1 MPKWTPQ
8 QNNAINAR
16 TGRNILVS
24 AAAGSGKTA
33 VLVERVIKKI
43 TDSEKPVDIDKLLI
57 VTFTNNAASEMKFR
71 ITKSLKEIL
80 RNEPFNQNAQRQLNL
95 MPNAKICTIDSFCIN
110 LVRENFFELGIN
122 QDFTNLDENEASLL
136 EDEIISNL
144 TDELFENNDEEFI
157 KLVEQFNTPGNEKPF
172 INAVKKVRRFIYAQ
186 PFPYSWAYKMSELYN
201 SNTAFENSKWFEYIK
216 GEADYLISIA
226 KKCVNN
232 NLALLNQIDD
242 SKLNEKFENLFLN
255 DKSLIDNVSDLLN
268 TSWDDLVKLG
278 VPSFTRLV
286 STAKLDEELASEI
299 KANRNT
305 YTNIIKKE
313 IPAFFICSK
322 EDYVKSLNTLYPI
335 IKKLIDFVKIVD
347 ARLMVEKNERNSYSF
362 SDTEH
367 FAINLLFTPDGDKII
382 KKELAD
388 RLSAEFEEI
397 LVDEYQDTNEAQ
409 DLLFAYLSNG
419 HNLFT
424 VGDVKQS
431 IYRFRL
437 AMPNIFNSRRKLY
450 TDYNP
455 NDNEKSSRIILDK
468 NFRSSKGICE
478 YVNFIFSKVMSER
491 VGELDYNAQNRL
503 NFGANYK
510 KNDIP
515 SAQIHILDGAKGEE
529 TDTREAMQIAKLI
542 RKKIDSKEQIKDGDE
557 YRDIRYSDFAILF
570 RSMKNHVDSY
580 VEVFTEMSIPVQCDN
595 SSNLFE
601 NNEIK
606 LILSLLKTIDNPTK
620 DISLLSTMMSPVYA
634 FSADELAQI
643 RIENKQKNFYFSV
656 VNSQNEKVLN
666 FLEDIKNLKKLSVT
680 MSVSN
685 FIRYLVEDKGIV
697 AFINAMGNGEQRY
710 QNILALISF
719 AQKFDSGVN
728 IGLTSFI
735 RYIDKIIDTDKGI
748 DSKSIVSGKDDAVT
762 IMTVHH
768 SKGLEFPICILAGAA
783 RSYNTGELTENL
795 LINTVYGFGLKVHN
809 EERMYNIQSIPYSVI
824 KSKSA
829 NELMSE
835 NLRVLYVAMTRAKEQ
850 FITFISCQNIER
862 KMQTLYSKLIDGEIT
877 PYTVKSCK
885 SDADIILLCSL
896 FHQNAGQLRELAGCR
911 LFANPA
917 DFDMSI
923 DIDKSESFEEDEI
936 KLEKAEYQESTV
948 KEIADKLSY
957 KYDYLPLSNVTSK
970 MTASSLDDSDTN
982 FEYITSSKPAFMNK
996 AEMTPAMRGTA
1007 MHTFM
1012 QFCNYN
1018 FAKDNLDEEIENLVS
1033 GGFIT
1038 EEQGK
1043 SLDKKRLA
1051 SFFNSPLAKR
1061 MFNSDKIYREIK
1073 VSTFLSANEV
1083 YGIDFDDK
1091 ILVQGIADCVFEESG
1106 QLVLVDYKT
1115 DRVKD
1120 ENELLERY
1128 KKQLT
1133 FYKYAI
1139 EKTLKMPVKEVM
1151 LYSFYLEKECI
1162 YK

>member
-8 QNNAINAR
+8 QNNAITAR
-16 TGRNILVS
+16 GRNILVS

-43 TDSEKPVDIDKLLI
+43 TDSKNPVDIDKLLI

-186 PFPYSWAYKMSELYN
+186 PFPYSWANKMSELYN

-216 GEADYLISIA
+216 DEADYLISIA

-278 VPSFTRLV
+278 VPSFARLV

-313 IPAFFICSK
+313 IPAFLICSK

-455 NDNEKSSRIILDK
+455 NDNEKSSKIILDK

-491 VGELDYNAQNRL
+491 VGELDYDAQNRL
-503 NFGANYK
+503 NFGADYK

-580 VEVFTEMSIPVQCDN
+580 VEVFTDMSIPVQCDN

-606 LILSLLKTIDNPTK
+606 LILSLLRTIDNPTK

-634 FSADELAQI
+634 FTADELAQI

-685 FIRYLVEDKGIV
+685 FIRYLVENKGIV

-783 RSYNTGELTENL
+783 RNYNTGELTENL

-877 PYTVKSCK
+877 PYAVKSCK

-896 FHQNAGQLRELAGCR
+896 FHQNAGQLRELAGFR

-923 DIDKSESFEEDEI
+923 DIDKSEGFEDDEI
-936 KLEKAEYQESTV
+936 KPEKAEYQEGTV
-948 KEIADKLSY
+948 KEITEKLSY

-1018 FAKDNLDEEIENLVS
+1018 LAKDNLDIEIENLVS

>member
-16 TGRNILVS
+16 GRNILVS

-43 TDSEKPVDIDKLLI
+43 TDNENPVDIDKLLI

-80 RNEPFNQNAQRQLNL
+80 RKEPFNQNAQRQLNL

-278 VPSFTRLV
+278 VPSFARLV

-455 NDNEKSSRIILDK
+455 NDNEKSSKIILDK

-580 VEVFTEMSIPVQCDN
+580 VEVFTDMSIPVQCDN

-606 LILSLLKTIDNPTK
+606 LILSLLRTIDNPTK

-850 FITFISCQNIER
+850 FITFVSCQNIER

-877 PYTVKSCK
+877 PYAVKSCK

-936 KLEKAEYQESTV
+936 KLEKAEYQESTLE
-948 KEIADKLSY
+948 EIADKLSY

-1051 SFFNSPLAKR
+1051 SFFNSSLAKR

>member
-8 QNNAINAR
+8 QNNAITAR
-16 TGRNILVS
+16 GRNILVS

-43 TDSEKPVDIDKLLI
+43 TDSKNPVDIDKLLI
-57 VTFTNNAASEMKFR
+57 VTFTNNAASEMRFR

-216 GEADYLISIA
+216 DEADYLISIA

-278 VPSFTRLV
+278 VPSFARLV

-313 IPAFFICSK
+313 IPAFLICSK

-455 NDNEKSSRIILDK
+455 NDNEKSSKIILDK

-478 YVNFIFSKVMSER
+478 YVNFILSKVMSER
-491 VGELDYNAQNRL
+491 VGELDYDAQNRL
-503 NFGANYK
+503 NFGADYK

-580 VEVFTEMSIPVQCDN
+580 VKVFTDMSIPVQCDN

-606 LILSLLKTIDNPTK
+606 LILSLLRTIDNPTK

-634 FSADELAQI
+634 FTADELAQI
-643 RIENKQKNFYFSV
+643 RIENKRKNFYFSV

-685 FIRYLVEDKGIV
+685 FIRYLVENKGIV

-768 SKGLEFPICILAGAA
+768 SKGLEFPICVLAGAA

-862 KMQTLYSKLIDGEIT
+862 KMQTLYSKLIAGEIT
-877 PYTVKSCK
+877 PYAVKSCK

-923 DIDKSESFEEDEI
+923 DIDKSEGFEEDEI
-936 KLEKAEYQESTV
+936 KPEKAEYQEGTV
-948 KEIADKLSY
+948 KEIAEKLSY
-957 KYDYLPLSNVTSK
+957 KYDYSPLSNVTSK

-1018 FAKDNLDEEIENLVS
+1018 LAKDNLDKEIENIVS

-1139 EKTLKMPVKEVM
+1139 EKTLKMPVKEAM

>member
-16 TGRNILVS
+16 GRNILVS

-43 TDSEKPVDIDKLLI
+43 TDIENPVDIDKLLI

-80 RNEPFNQNAQRQLNL
+80 RKEPFNQNAQRQLNL

-278 VPSFTRLV
+278 VPSFARLV

-313 IPAFFICSK
+313 ITAFFICSK

-335 IKKLIDFVKIVD
+335 IKKLIEFVKIVD

-455 NDNEKSSRIILDK
+455 NDNEKSSKIILDK

-580 VEVFTEMSIPVQCDN
+580 VEVFTDMSIPVQCDN

-606 LILSLLKTIDNPTK
+606 LILSLLRTIDNPTK

-634 FSADELAQI
+634 FLADELAQI

-656 VNSQNEKVLN
+656 VNSKNEKVLN

-877 PYTVKSCK
+877 PYAVKSCK

-1051 SFFNSPLAKR
+1051 SFFNSSLAKR

-1115 DRVKD
+1115 DRVND
-1120 ENELLERY
+1120 EKELLERY

>member
-8 QNNAINAR
+8 QNNAITAR
-16 TGRNILVS
+16 GRNILVS

-43 TDSEKPVDIDKLLI
+43 TDSKNPVDIDKLLI

-186 PFPYSWAYKMSELYN
+186 PFPYTWAYKMSELYN

-216 GEADYLISIA
+216 DEADYLISIA
-226 KKCVNN
+226 KKCANN

-278 VPSFTRLV
+278 VPSFARLV

-313 IPAFFICSK
+313 IPAFLICSK
-322 EDYVKSLNTLYPI
+322 EDYIKSLNTLYPI

-455 NDNEKSSRIILDK
+455 NDNEKSSKIILDK

-491 VGELDYNAQNRL
+491 VGELDYDAQNRL
-503 NFGANYK
+503 NFGADYK

-580 VEVFTEMSIPVQCDN
+580 VEVFTDMSIPVQCDN

-606 LILSLLKTIDNPTK
+606 LILSLLRTIDNPTK

-634 FSADELAQI
+634 FTADELAQI
-643 RIENKQKNFYFSV
+643 RIENKRKNFYFSV

-685 FIRYLVEDKGIV
+685 FIRYLVENKGIV

-783 RSYNTGELTENL
+783 RNYNTGELTENL
-795 LINTVYGFGLKVHN
+795 LINTIYGFGLKVHN

-877 PYTVKSCK
+877 PYSVKSCK

-923 DIDKSESFEEDEI
+923 DIDKSEGFEEDEI
-936 KLEKAEYQESTV
+936 KPEKAEYQEGTV
-948 KEIADKLSY
+948 KEIAEKLSY
-957 KYDYLPLSNVTSK
+957 THLFHQAK
-970 MTASSLDDSDTN
+970 
-982 FEYITSSKPAFMNK
+982 EYYQML
-996 AEMTPAMRGTA
+996 
-1007 MHTFM
+1007 H
-1012 QFCNYN
+1012 
-1018 FAKDNLDEEIENLVS
+1018 
-1033 GGFIT
+1033 
-1038 EEQGK
+1038 
-1043 SLDKKRLA
+1043 
-1051 SFFNSPLAKR
+1051 
-1061 MFNSDKIYREIK
+1061 
-1073 VSTFLSANEV
+1073 
-1083 YGIDFDDK
+1083 
-1091 ILVQGIADCVFEESG
+1091 
-1106 QLVLVDYKT
+1106 
-1115 DRVKD
+1115 
-1120 ENELLERY
+1120 
-1128 KKQLT
+1128 
-1133 FYKYAI
+1133 
-1139 EKTLKMPVKEVM
+1139 LK
-1151 LYSFYLEKECI
+1151 
-1162 YK
+1162 

>member
-16 TGRNILVS
+16 GRNILVS

-43 TDSEKPVDIDKLLI
+43 TDSENPVDIDKLLI

-216 GEADYLISIA
+216 NEADYLISIA

-255 DKSLIDNVSDLLN
+255 DKSLIDIVSDLLN

-278 VPSFTRLV
+278 VPSFARLV

-335 IKKLIDFVKIVD
+335 IKKLIEFVKIVD

-455 NDNEKSSRIILDK
+455 NDNEKSSKIILDK

-580 VEVFTEMSIPVQCDN
+580 IEVFTDMSIPVQCDN

-643 RIENKQKNFYFSV
+643 RIENKRKNFYFSV
-656 VNSQNEKVLN
+656 VNSKNEKVLN

-850 FITFISCQNIER
+850 FITFVSCQNIER

-877 PYTVKSCK
+877 PYAVKSCK

-896 FHQNAGQLRELAGCR
+896 FHQNAGQLQELAGCR

-923 DIDKSESFEEDEI
+923 DIDKSENFEEDEI

-1051 SFFNSPLAKR
+1051 SFFNSSLAKR

>member
-8 QNNAINAR
+8 QNNAITAR
-16 TGRNILVS
+16 GRNILVS

-43 TDSEKPVDIDKLLI
+43 TDSENPVDIDKLLI

-80 RNEPFNQNAQRQLNL
+80 RKEPFNQNAQRQLNL

-255 DKSLIDNVSDLLN
+255 DKSLIDNVIDLLN

-278 VPSFTRLV
+278 VPSFARLV

-335 IKKLIDFVKIVD
+335 IKKLIEFVKIVD

-455 NDNEKSSRIILDK
+455 NDNEKSSKIILDK

-515 SAQIHILDGAKGEE
+515 SAQIHILYGAKGEE

-580 VEVFTEMSIPVQCDN
+580 VEVFTDMSIPVQCDN

-606 LILSLLKTIDNPTK
+606 LILSLLRTIDNPTK
-620 DISLLSTMMSPVYA
+620 DISLLSTMMSPIYA

-877 PYTVKSCK
+877 PYAVKSCK

-917 DFDMSI
+917 DFDMNI

-1018 FAKDNLDEEIENLVS
+1018 FAKNNLDEEIENLVS

-1051 SFFNSPLAKR
+1051 SFFNSSLAKR

>member
-8 QNNAINAR
+8 QNNAITAR
-16 TGRNILVS
+16 GRNILVS

-43 TDSEKPVDIDKLLI
+43 TDSKNPVDIDKLLI

-186 PFPYSWAYKMSELYN
+186 PFPYSWANKMSELYN

-216 GEADYLISIA
+216 YEADYLITIA

-268 TSWDDLVKLG
+268 TSWDDLVKFG
-278 VPSFTRLV
+278 VPSFARLV

-313 IPAFFICSK
+313 IPAFLICSK

-455 NDNEKSSRIILDK
+455 NDNEKSSKIILDK

-491 VGELDYNAQNRL
+491 VGELDYDAQNRL
-503 NFGANYK
+503 NFGADYK

-580 VEVFTEMSIPVQCDN
+580 VEVFTDMSIPVQCDN

-606 LILSLLKTIDNPTK
+606 LILSLLRTIDNPTK

-634 FSADELAQI
+634 FTADELAQI
-643 RIENKQKNFYFSV
+643 RIENKRKNFYFSV

-685 FIRYLVEDKGIV
+685 FIRYLVENKGIV

-783 RSYNTGELTENL
+783 RNYNTGELTENL

-877 PYTVKSCK
+877 PYSVKSCK

-923 DIDKSESFEEDEI
+923 DIDKSEGFEEDEI
-936 KLEKAEYQESTV
+936 KPEKAEYQEGTV
-948 KEIADKLSY
+948 KEIAEKLSF

-1018 FAKDNLDEEIENLVS
+1018 LAKENLDIEIENLVS

-1115 DRVKD
+1115 DRVNN

>member
-8 QNNAINAR
+8 QNNAITAR
-16 TGRNILVS
+16 GRNILVS

-43 TDSEKPVDIDKLLI
+43 TDNENPVDIDKLLI

-80 RNEPFNQNAQRQLNL
+80 RKEPFNQNAQRQLNL

-278 VPSFTRLV
+278 VPSFARLV

-367 FAINLLFTPDGDKII
+367 FAIDLLFTPDGDKII

-455 NDNEKSSRIILDK
+455 NDNEKSSKIILDK
-468 NFRSSKGICE
+468 NFRSSKGVCE

-580 VEVFTEMSIPVQCDN
+580 VEVFTDMSIPVQCDN

-606 LILSLLKTIDNPTK
+606 LILSLLRTIDNPTK

-735 RYIDKIIDTDKGI
+735 RYIDKIINTDKGI

-850 FITFISCQNIER
+850 FITFVSCQNIER

-877 PYTVKSCK
+877 PYAVKSCK

-911 LFANPA
+911 LFANSA

-1043 SLDKKRLA
+1043 SLDKKRIA
-1051 SFFNSPLAKR
+1051 TFFNSSLAKR

-1128 KKQLT
+1128 KKQLS

-1151 LYSFYLEKECI
+1151 LYSFYLEKECL

>member
-8 QNNAINAR
+8 QNNAITAR
-16 TGRNILVS
+16 GRNILVS

-43 TDSEKPVDIDKLLI
+43 TDSENPVDIDKLLI

-232 NLALLNQIDD
+232 NISLLNQIDD

-278 VPSFTRLV
+278 VPSFARLV

-455 NDNEKSSRIILDK
+455 NDNEKSSKIILDK

-580 VEVFTEMSIPVQCDN
+580 VEVFTDMSIPVQCDN

-606 LILSLLKTIDNPTK
+606 LILSLLRTIDNPTK

-877 PYTVKSCK
+877 PYAVKSCK

-923 DIDKSESFEEDEI
+923 DIDKSESLEEDEI

-948 KEIADKLSY
+948 KEISDKLSY

-996 AEMTPAMRGTA
+996 AKMTPAMRGTA

-1043 SLDKKRLA
+1043 SLDKKRLT
-1051 SFFNSPLAKR
+1051 SFFNSSLAKR

-1083 YGIDFDDK
+1083 YSIDFDDK

>member
-16 TGRNILVS
+16 GRNILVS

-43 TDSEKPVDIDKLLI
+43 TDSENPVDIDKLLI

-278 VPSFTRLV
+278 IPSFARLV
-286 STAKLDEELASEI
+286 STAKLDEELANEI

-335 IKKLIDFVKIVD
+335 IKKLIEFVKIVD

-455 NDNEKSSRIILDK
+455 NDNEKSSKIILDK

-503 NFGANYK
+503 NFGADYK

-580 VEVFTEMSIPVQCDN
+580 VEVFTDMSIPVQCDN

-606 LILSLLKTIDNPTK
+606 LILSLLRTIDNPTK
-620 DISLLSTMMSPVYA
+620 DISLLSTMMSPIYA

-643 RIENKQKNFYFSV
+643 RIENKRKNFYFSV

-877 PYTVKSCK
+877 PYAVKSCK

-1018 FAKDNLDEEIENLVS
+1018 LAKDNLDEEIENLVS

-1051 SFFNSPLAKR
+1051 SFFNSSLAKR

-1073 VSTFLSANEV
+1073 VSTFLSANEI

-1106 QLVLVDYKT
+1106 QLILVDYKT

>member
-16 TGRNILVS
+16 GRNILVS

-43 TDSEKPVDIDKLLI
+43 TDSENPVDIDKLLI

-80 RNEPFNQNAQRQLNL
+80 RKEPFNQNAQRQLNL

-186 PFPYSWAYKMSELYN
+186 PFPYNWAYKMSELYN

-216 GEADYLISIA
+216 NEADYLISIA

-278 VPSFTRLV
+278 VPSFARLV

-347 ARLMVEKNERNSYSF
+347 ARLMEEKNERNSYSF

-437 AMPNIFNSRRKLY
+437 AMPNIFNSRRKHY
-450 TDYNP
+450 ADYNP
-455 NDNEKSSRIILDK
+455 NDNEKSSKIILDK

-503 NFGANYK
+503 NFGADYK

-580 VEVFTEMSIPVQCDN
+580 VEVFTDMSIPVQCDN

-606 LILSLLKTIDNPTK
+606 LILSLLRTIDNPTK

-634 FSADELAQI
+634 FTADELAQI

-862 KMQTLYSKLIDGEIT
+862 KMQTLYSKLIDGVIT
-877 PYTVKSCK
+877 PYAVKSCK
-885 SDADIILLCSL
+885 SDGDIILLCSL

-936 KLEKAEYQESTV
+936 KLEKAEYQESTLE
-948 KEIADKLSY
+948 EIADKLSY

-1018 FAKDNLDEEIENLVS
+1018 SAKDNLDKEIANLVS

-1083 YGIDFDDK
+1083 YGIDFADK

-1106 QLVLVDYKT
+1106 KLVLVDYKT